1 MTNWM
6 RFRLSRFLFALLC
19 TAIMSI
25 SWGQNVVHWSAE
37 LVPKDARS
45 GEFAQIIVTAK
56 VDPEWHIYG
65 MRKAG
70 EEGPAATTF
79 ELADTKGLKAAGT
92 AIEPT
97 PGRKFDANFNMDVEF
112 HSGTVKFAIPVQLTG
127 KSGEP
132 IAATVKAGAQACS
145 TSVCQRFAVEKLP
158 LTGAVA
164 DGSARP
170 EFAAAAT
177 IAPPQEGNTSSVE
190 ASKPEKA
197 SKPADPAAQDETS
210 LQIKQAKSQGLLSF
224 MWLAFGAGLLALLT
238 PCVFPM
244 IPITVSF
251 FAKKQG
257 DSGTKNTKGAVAYS
271 LGIVSSFT
279 LLGVLVTVLFGASG
293 LQKLATNPWVNVF
306 LAALFI
312 FLALNLFGLYELQM
326 PQSIVGRFSK
336 GAKKEG
342 VLGPV
347 LMGVT
352 FSLTT
357 FTCTVP
363 FVGTLL
369 LAATQGDYLYPVL
382 GMLSFSLAFALPFFF
397 LAMFPQLLSR
407 LPKSGAWLA
416 TVKAFMGFLELAAA
430 LKFISN
436 VDLVNQWGLLTRPAF
451 ISIWST
457 LMFLGGLYLFGW
469 IVLGHAEERP
479 AIGWIRRA
487 FGAASFA
494 AAVYLLAGLQGA
506 NLGTLGSF
514 LPPEPY
520 PGRKQTGALAQ
531 GELSWHENIEAAKKE
546 SAEAGKPIF
555 IDFTGVT
562 CTNCRQMEQQVFP
575 HPDVVAA
582 LNKFARAKLY
592 TDRPQDL
599 ANADLQQK
607 LTQSSALPIYVILDK
622 SNSKPVAVFAGSQT
636 TGPEFAKFLNDAFE
650 KSR

>member
-1 MTNWM
+1 MST
-6 RFRLSRFLFALLC
+6 ALIRRIVWVAVFMSAMSVC
-19 TAIMSI
+19 WAQKVVAWTA
-25 SWGQNVVHWSAE
+25 QLE
-37 LVPKDARS
+37 PKDARS
-45 GEFAQIIVTAK
+45 GEFAQIVVTAK
-56 VDPEWHIYG
+56 IDPEWHIYG
-65 MRKAG
+65 MVKSSAD
-70 EEGPAATTF
+70 GPSASTF
-79 ELADTKGLKAAGT
+79 ELADAKGLAPAGKP
-92 AIEPT
+92 IEPT
-97 PGRKFDANFNMDVEF
+97 PGTKFDNNFNMDVAF
-112 HSGTVKFAIPVQLTG
+112 HSGTVRFALPVQITA
-127 KSGEP
+127 KSGEA
-132 IAATVKAGAQACS
+132 ISGTIKAGAQACNQ
-145 TSVCQRFAVEKLP
+145 SVCQRYQVEKLP
-158 LTGAVA
+158 FSGTVGTGA
-164 DGSARP
+164 ARP
-170 EFAAAAT
+170 EFAAANLN
-177 IAPPQEGNTSSVE
+177 PPTQEGNTSAAHSVKSTQKAPE
-190 ASKPEKA
+190 AQ
-197 SKPADPAAQDETS
+197 AQDATS
-210 LQIKQAKSQGLLSF
+210 IQIKEAKSQGLLSF
-224 MWLAFGAGLLALLT
+224 LWLAFAAGLLALLT

-257 DSGTKNTKGAVAYS
+257 DGRVTNTKGAVAYS

-279 LLGVLVTVLFGASG
+279 LLGVLVTAFFGAAG

-306 LAALFI
+306 LAGLFI
-312 FLALNLFGLYELQM
+312 FLALNLFGLYELQL
-326 PQSIVGRFSK
+326 PQSLVGKFSK

-342 VLGPV
+342 VVGPI

-382 GMLSFSLAFALPFFF
+382 GMLAFSLAFALPFFF

-407 LPKSGAWLA
+407 LPKSGSWLA

-436 VDLVNQWGLLTRPAF
+436 VDLVNQWGLLTRPTF

-469 IVLGHAEERP
+469 IVLGHAEEKP
-479 AIGWIRRA
+479 SIGWIRRC
-487 FGAASFA
+487 FGVGAFA
-494 AAVYLLAGLQGA
+494 AAIYLLAGLQGA

-520 PGRKQTGALAQ
+520 PGRESKGAVAA
-531 GELSWHENIEAAKKE
+531 GELSWHETFSAAIEDSKA
-546 SAEAGKPIF
+546 SGKPIF

-575 HPDVVAA
+575 HPAVREA
-582 LNKFARAKLY
+582 LAKFARAKLY
-592 TDRPQDL
+592 TDRPQDQ

-607 LTQSSALPIYVILDK
+607 LTQSSALPIYVILDA

-636 TGPEFAKFLNDAFE
+636 TGPEFAKFLADGIA
-650 KSR
+650 KVR

>member
-1 MTNWM
+1 M
-6 RFRLSRFLFALLC
+6 
-19 TAIMSI
+19 
-25 SWGQNVVHWSAE
+25 
-37 LVPKDARS
+37 
-45 GEFAQIIVTAK
+45 
-56 VDPEWHIYG
+56 
-65 MRKAG
+65 
-70 EEGPAATTF
+70 
-79 ELADTKGLKAAGT
+79 
-92 AIEPT
+92 
-97 PGRKFDANFNMDVEF
+97 
-112 HSGTVKFAIPVQLTG
+112 
-127 KSGEP
+127 
-132 IAATVKAGAQACS
+132 
-145 TSVCQRFAVEKLP
+145 
-158 LTGAVA
+158 
-164 DGSARP
+164 
-170 EFAAAAT
+170 
-177 IAPPQEGNTSSVE
+177 
-190 ASKPEKA
+190 
-197 SKPADPAAQDETS
+197 
-210 LQIKQAKSQGLLSF
+210 QIKQAKSQGLLSF